1 MKLFKKI
8 KKLHFE
14 GIPDLQGWIGDA
26 NFGLQQLSGY
36 FSNNQKYEVL
46 EIGCGIGILLAAI
59 KEKYP
64 NISLEGIE
72 PYKGGFDRL
81 KATKSLIPNNIGIKY
96 LKFEDFEPKKKY
108 DIIYSVNVFEHLSDW
123 KLYLDKTE
131 DWLKPKGVN
140 IILCPNYSFPYESH
154 FRIPILLNKKITY
167 FFFKNKINKFET
179 EKKSLGLWKSLNFIK
194 MRKVKNYCSKR
205 NLNFR
210 YRNQIFKD
218 IVNRLDEDK
227 EFQNRQSIV
236 GFFAKILKKMGFLE
250 ILNNNIFHFIHPY
263 MKIEITKNE
272 KE

>member
-1 MKLFKKI
+1 M
-8 KKLHFE
+8 
-14 GIPDLQGWIGDA
+14 
-26 NFGLQQLSGY
+26 
-36 FSNNQKYEVL
+36 L

-96 LKFEDFEPKKKY
+96 LKFEDFEPKKY

-154 FRIPILLNKKITY
+154 FRIPY
-167 FFFKNKINKFET
+167 
-179 EKKSLGLWKSLNFIK
+179 FIK
-194 MRKVKNYCSKR
+194 
-205 NLNFR
+205 
-210 YRNQIFKD
+210 
-218 IVNRLDEDK
+218 
-227 EFQNRQSIV
+227 
-236 GFFAKILKKMGFLE
+236 
-250 ILNNNIFHFIHPY
+250 
-263 MKIEITKNE
+263 
-272 KE
+272 